1 MSIVMLENGPYINS
15 IGWTSKP
22 DHAAI
27 AATHAAY
34 SSMANPVEFDGSGGY
49 RLKDADAVCA
59 PTDLSLPLMRS
70 SGVARAR
77 SAAKSTI
84 LAALLGKELIA
95 TVSGRDGYSGNR
107 TGVAVASC
115 TAITPIA
122 WEFETVGMR
131 NGWLKTDT
139 MLLPSSIPSAIT
151 TQTSAVFDTHATAIA
166 FQDGAFGLCAA
177 LEHAYLSFAH
187 NRSDH
192 FLVIG
197 SEEIC
202 GVQCDAL
209 DALKDDR
216 PRIDGAS
223 GLVLGKSPCSPDDWR
238 LAFCTHVAGDGHFD
252 LPDGWSGAE
261 VLELTL
267 SAGPTVF
274 TAPLV
279 PYALHHLFAR
289 SGGQAVLVCSMPERG
304 KYVVGFERPRN

>member
-15 IGWTSKP
+15 IGWTTKP
-22 DHAAI
+22 DHSVVTTINAS
-27 AATHAAY
+27 H
-34 SSMANPVEFDGSGGY
+34 SSMTNPVEFDGSGGY
-49 RLKDADAVCA
+49 RLKDGDATSA

-95 TVSGRDGYSGNR
+95 TVSARGDYNGNR
-107 TGVAVASC
+107 TGVAVASS

-177 LEHAYLSFAH
+177 IEHAYLSFAH
-187 NRSDH
+187 NRSDY

-202 GVQCDAL
+202 AVQCDAL
-209 DALKDDR
+209 DALNDDR

-223 GLVLGKSPCSPDDWR
+223 GLVLGKLPHTPDDWR
-238 LAFCTHVAGDGHFD
+238 LAFCFNATGDEPFPLPEGWEDADVLD
-252 LPDGWSGAE
+252 LTIVGS
-261 VLELTL
+261 
-267 SAGPTVF
+267 PTVF
-274 TAPLV
+274 TATLV
-279 PYALHHLFAR
+279 PYALHDLFERAGR
-289 SGGQAVLVCSMPERG
+289 RAVFVCSMPDRG
-304 KYVVGFERPRN
+304 KYFVGFERPRS

>member
-1 MSIVMLENGPYINS
+1 MSFVMLENGPYVNS
-15 IGWTSKP
+15 IGWTNKP
-22 DHAAI
+22 GHSVV
-27 AATHAAY
+27 AATAENGSTLA
-34 SSMANPVEFDGSGGY
+34 SPVEFDGAGGY

-84 LAALLGKELIA
+84 FAALLGKELIA
-95 TVSGRDGYSGNR
+95 TISAREGYSGNR
-107 TGVAVASC
+107 TGVAVASS

-122 WEFETVGMR
+122 WEFETVGVR

-177 LEHAYLSFAH
+177 LEHAHLSFAH

-197 SEEIC
+197 AEEIC
-202 GVQCDAL
+202 AVQCDAL
-209 DALKDDR
+209 DALNDDR

-223 GLVLGKSPCSPDDWR
+223 GIVLGRSPSTPNDWR
-238 LAFCTHVAGDGHFD
+238 LAFCFNDTGETPPSLPEGWDGADTLDLTIAG
-252 LPDGWSGAE
+252 
-261 VLELTL
+261 
-267 SAGPTVF
+267 SATVF
-274 TAPLV
+274 TATLV
-279 PYALHHLFAR
+279 PYALHQLFERAADR
-289 SGGQAVLVCSMPERG
+289 AVLVCSMPDRG
-304 KYVVGFERPRN
+304 KYFVGFERPRH